1 VRVRKFETIAA
12 NNKTRTAL
20 AVAPTIQTRGAKKKD
35 GAGAK
40 YSECKPQDQNG
51 VGAGAKDSN

>member
-1 VRVRKFETIAA
+1 VRKFETIAA

-20 AVAPTIQTRGAKKKD
+20 AVAPTIQTCRAKKKD
-35 GAGAK
+35 GARAK
-40 YSECKPQDQNG
+40 YSKCKQQDQNG